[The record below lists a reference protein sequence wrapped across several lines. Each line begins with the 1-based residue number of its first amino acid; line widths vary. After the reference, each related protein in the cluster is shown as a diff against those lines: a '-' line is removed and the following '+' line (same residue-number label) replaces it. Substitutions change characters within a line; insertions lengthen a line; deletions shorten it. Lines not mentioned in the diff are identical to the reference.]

1 MNYYNC
7 KTNLQNVEK
16 EILKELKIIFRN
28 SISHMRQQN
37 EECEGEGNEEN
48 REHGQDLEKRLQDL

>member
-1 MNYYNC
+1 M
-7 KTNLQNVEK
+7 KKK
-16 EILKELKIIFRN
+16 EILKELKIIFRD